1 MMLAQKVKKKS
12 VEVYLFYS
20 KLYNKLKHE
29 EILFHADVSDEHD
42 RANSQDTSSA
52 SMTCNNHEPLTP
64 LFNTNTDIAMMNDFS
79 SILNNSLYFEESFDR
94 KNICLECSCTYTD
107 VCIRCERIRESEIAQ
122 TIDKQKDFQQDNVND
137 RISYRL
143 AESNEGNHLM
153 Q

>member
-12 VEVYLFYS
+12 VVVYLFYS
-20 KLYNKLKHE
+20 KSYNKLKHE
-29 EILFHADVSDEHD
+29 EILFHADVSDERD

-64 LFNTNTDIAMMNDFS
+64 LFNTNTDITMMNDFS

-107 VCIRCERIRESEIAQ
+107 QFVIFKTLTYCFKV
-122 TIDKQKDFQQDNVND
+122 TIGFDVKTSFAS
-137 RISYRL
+137 RP
-143 AESNEGNHLM
+143 
-153 Q
+153 